1 VIQLVEILA
10 VADMVIQLLVVEMID
25 DNQVTLQE
33 EFVSQQS
40 DIVESGTFTLK
51 QVEIINPEEIQSSSD
66 KITDRGEEDSPLFVN
81 ETQGEKNF
89 KGILKRKNQDKKPH
103 CS

>member
-1 VIQLVEILA
+1 
-10 VADMVIQLLVVEMID
+10 
-25 DNQVTLQE
+25 
-33 EFVSQQS
+33 
-40 DIVESGTFTLK
+40 LK

-89 KGILKRKNQDKKPH
+89 KGILKRKNQDKTEPSISNIFPSQLQH
-103 CS
+103 SPS

>member
-1 VIQLVEILA
+1 V
-10 VADMVIQLLVVEMID
+10 ID

-51 QVEIINPEEIQSSSD
+51 QVEIINPEEIQSSPDFS
-66 KITDRGEEDSPLFVN
+66 F
-81 ETQGEKNF
+81 
-89 KGILKRKNQDKKPH
+89 LKFL
-103 CS
+103 